1 MSREGSPLTSG
12 AGEGHQDVEFRS
24 HALAV
29 EPAQK
34 PKQKGFRELPGCS
47 AHGGLGRTVGLKT
60 AWKLRDPLLILCPLH
75 FFHLAVPEFHPFVIS
90 QSSNKY
96 NVSLSSVS

>member
-34 PKQKGFRELPGCS
+34 PKQGVQRASGLFSTWRFGKNGGSEDGMEAPRSSPYTLPSAFLPSGCS
-47 AHGGLGRTVGLKT
+47 
-60 AWKLRDPLLILCPLH
+60 
-75 FFHLAVPEFHPFVIS
+75 
-90 QSSNKY
+90 
-96 NVSLSSVS
+96 